1 MASLARAWAL
11 GGLSKQRPASSD
23 LNAQCSGNINRSI
36 YLVNLSRAG
45 RQPFKASCQLLHSQ
59 MKSRVPK
66 NISTQVC
73 LLSTHLGVVL
83 NHQAISSALRGHLPT
98 RFPPEAGECWGTGNS
113 EAGGWRLPTEL
124 DSNWTEPGLHPHLS
138 LAVSLWTKFSI
149 PASGCPSVR
158 WV

>member
-1 MASLARAWAL
+1 
-11 GGLSKQRPASSD
+11 
-23 LNAQCSGNINRSI
+23 
-36 YLVNLSRAG
+36 
-45 RQPFKASCQLLHSQ
+45 

-98 RFPPEAGECWGTGNS
+98 RFPPYPEAGECWGTGNS

-124 DSNWTEPGLHPHLS
+124 DSNWTEPSLHPHLS
-138 LAVSLWTKFSI
+138 LAVSLDKI
-149 PASGCPSVR
+149 LNPSLR
-158 WV
+158 LPICKMGITRPMTA